1 MTERFITSTLN
12 RRDAAKEVTLRP
24 PSFAEFPGQERV
36 KEQLEL
42 FVQAAKARN
51 EALDHILLSG
61 PPGLGKTTLAYIIAN
76 ERGTNLKSSS
86 GPAIENPA
94 TLPVCSPV
102 WNPATCFLL
111 TKSTGSA
118 PPLKNIF
125 TARWRIFSSISCW
138 NRVQEPE
145 VSVFQCR
152 ASPSSEQRPDRV

>member
-76 ERGTNLKSSS
+76 
-86 GPAIENPA
+86 
-94 TLPVCSPV
+94 
-102 WNPATCFLL
+102 
-111 TKSTGSA
+111 
-118 PPLKNIF
+118 
-125 TARWRIFSSISCW
+125 
-138 NRVQEPE
+138 
-145 VSVFQCR
+145 
-152 ASPSSEQRPDRV
+152 